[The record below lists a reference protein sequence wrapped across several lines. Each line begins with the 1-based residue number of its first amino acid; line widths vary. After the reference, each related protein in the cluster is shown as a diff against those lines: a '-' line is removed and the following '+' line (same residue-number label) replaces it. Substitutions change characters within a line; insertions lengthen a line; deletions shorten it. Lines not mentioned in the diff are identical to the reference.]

1 MEAEGLLGDGDL
13 QNVGAN
19 DPPNIAIEL
28 DSLCRIQVEHDDS
41 DDNCGRE
48 KQRKFRA
55 AANDSAE
62 NIHN

>member
-1 MEAEGLLGDGDL
+1 MGDGEHP
-13 QNVGAN
+13 NEAAN

-41 DDNCGRE
+41 NDNCGRE